1 MDQEQEWLKEVQSG
15 MEAKSL
21 LDSPQLQRILRDLR
35 EQTIS
40 TWRSTKMNQTQE
52 RENAYHL
59 MLATDCVENALNAA
73 FDSGEVAKINLSK
86 LKEERTHKKKTTPS
100 CSR

>member
-21 LDSPQLQRILRDLR
+21 LEAPLLQQILRDLR

-40 TWRSTKMNQTQE
+40 AWRSTKMSDVAA

-59 MLATDCVENALNAA
+59 MLATDQLENRLNALV
-73 FDSGEVAKINLSK
+73 DGGEVAKDQLIVK
-86 LKEERTHKKKTTPS
+86 QTRKTKPKGE
-100 CSR
+100 